1 MKKIIS
7 ICLMLLCLL
16 LSVIGCTGEKIRGD
30 FGGTPVSIMPEYIG
44 APLENDPNHTFTK
57 EELKVTVV
65 FSDSSAREVTDYEL
79 TQNRAEGCYEIVVT
93 WKGLEGDRIIPMTY
107 DPSADPEF
115 KDPGDHETIPETIP
129 SAETDASTASV
140 EEEPAA

>member
-1 MKKIIS
+1 MKKIIL
-7 ICLMLLCLL
+7 ICLALLCLL
-16 LSVIGCTGEKIRGD
+16 LSFVGCTGEKIRGD
-30 FGGTPVSIMPEYIG
+30 FGGTPVSLMPEYIG

-57 EELKVTVV
+57 EELKVMVI
-65 FSDSSAREVTDYEL
+65 FSDSSTREVKDYEL

-107 DPSADPEF
+107 DPSKDPDF
-115 KDPGDHETIPETIP
+115 KDPSDYETIPETIP
-129 SAETDASTASV
+129 SAETDVSTVSA